1 MMEAE
6 MSGPKT
12 TVKRIDGRSTKSV
25 LILACTL
32 LASMTAAHAAT
43 LTYPGPAP
51 CNTTLQSCIDSA
63 AAGDVVEIATS
74 SPIDESPDLNRS
86 LVLRAAG
93 GFMPLLAAPNSIL
106 ASSTGT
112 TDNDFTIQ
120 GITIEDG
127 IILVTHGSTGRLNVS
142 IVGNTILEGFITNPT
157 ISIRAG
163 NVNPPVMGDI
173 TFSILNNR
181 ITVPVASQINGIS
194 IDSGN
199 NPTATGVI
207 KGNTIIMQGSDQGAA
222 IDLAN
227 GDQTL
232 TADVIGNVISGAS
245 YDQGI
250 SVFQFSPGGSTTVR
264 ILNNLITGQSG
275 NVGAP
280 GAISING
287 SQGSISFSVLNNTL
301 SGNEDAIRI
310 SGRNDLGAAMV
321 GNVENNIIANS
332 TDIGISI
339 DSDFITTVTNRN
351 NLLHNN
357 GSSFFTAG
365 PGTLFQDPQFVG
377 GGDHRLQAFS
387 PAIDTG
393 NNTPG
398 GGLPLTDLE
407 GVNRISG
414 GTVDIGAYEHWAVMP
429 LPVEWLSFDYEAVAS
444 PVLSATPSKARPI
457 ALGPLA
463 SGGNVLRIQLGLGS
477 LSGPADVYFG
487 FAYRGL
493 VILPGMPYP
502 DIHLLGPDDS
512 TFTAAKDGLVAWRT
526 NVASATGSLFGDIP
540 ISALPIGLYDLYFL
554 VTPAGTFN
562 AGYLW
567 KTDFFIP
574 LIFLPLL

>member
-1 MMEAE
+1 

-25 LILACTL
+25 LILACAL
-32 LASMTAAHAAT
+32 LTSMTAAHGAT

-51 CNTTLQSCIDSA
+51 CNTSLQSCIDSA

-74 SPIDESPDLNRS
+74 SPIDESPDLNHS
-86 LVLRAAG
+86 LVLRAAP
-93 GFMPLLAAPNSIL
+93 GFAPRLAAPNSIL

-120 GITIEDG
+120 GITIENG
-127 IILVTHGSTGRLNVS
+127 IILVIHGSTGSLNVA
-142 IVGNTILEGFITNPT
+142 IVGNSILKGFMANPT
-157 ISIRAG
+157 ISIRAV
-163 NVNPPVMGDI
+163 NVNPPVISDI

-181 ITVPVASQINGIS
+181 ITVPVASQIDGIS

-199 NPTATGVI
+199 NAAATGVI
-207 KGNTIIMQGSDQGAA
+207 KGNTIIMQGSDGGAA
-222 IDLAN
+222 IQLGN
-227 GDQTL
+227 GEQTL
-232 TADVIGNVISGAS
+232 IVDVIGNVISGAN

-250 SVFQFSPGGSTTVR
+250 WVSQFSPGGNTTVK

-275 NVGAP
+275 NVGSP

-287 SQGSISFSVLNNTL
+287 SQGSISFSVFNNTL
-301 SGNEDAIRI
+301 SGNEDAITI
-310 SGRNDLGAAMV
+310 SGRNDLGAGMV

-357 GSSFFTAG
+357 VRSFFTAG
-365 PGTLFQDPQFVG
+365 SGTLFQDPQSVG

-387 PAIDTG
+387 PAIDAG

-414 GTVDIGAYEHWAVMP
+414 GTVDIGAYEHWSVMP
-429 LPVEWLSFDYEAVAS
+429 LPVEMLRFDYGAVAS
-444 PVLSATPSKARPI
+444 PVLGATPSKARPI
-457 ALGPLA
+457 ALGPLGV
-463 SGGNVLRIQLGLGS
+463 GGDVLRIELGLGP
-477 LSGPADVYFG
+477 LSGPADIYFG

-493 VILPGMPYP
+493 VILPGTPYP
-502 DIHLLGPDDS
+502 DIYLLGPDDS
-512 TFTAAKDGLVAWRT
+512 TFTAARDGLVAWRT
-526 NVASATGSLFGDIP
+526 NVASTTGSLFGDIP
-540 ISALPIGLYDLYFL
+540 ISALSIGLYDLYFL
-554 VTPAGTFN
+554 LTPAGAIN

-574 LIFLPLL
+574 LILVPLP